1 LTFDSQKKG
10 PIINTLFGQKNFLP
24 DNLDEASLNRLC
36 LGIPMAVSLCVKLI
50 LLSVLHQGAVNMD
63 GTLYI
68 NAARHFAAG
77 DMAAGLAVYPM
88 PAYSLLIALT
98 HTVIPD
104 WISAAYF
111 ISISSMVL
119 ATIPLYYLTK
129 TMFSMKAAFWACLI
143 FALLP
148 KMNEWSLYVSR
159 DPLFLLIAA
168 WFVLIALKSS
178 RETGLLLFS
187 ATFLLAWT
195 AILIRIEGLIFI
207 FFYAVILIRQA
218 VTAGEPKGRHY
229 LKLLIWLFPLGAGL
243 MSLGITGIHGIRVN
257 RFDQVYRWMT
267 PLFNGEFLN
276 LYFQIYNFL
285 SEAENHP
292 PFSGWHYNFAA
303 LARHYLLIIYMMGI
317 IQVLLKIIS
326 PLSFI
331 PLYMALKKPVP
342 SQGKWVLWLGTMFIA
357 VVYYS
362 LLTRDFIAT
371 RFLMMPAF
379 LLLPWIGAGTNA
391 LWIKATATPYN
402 LRSRILLVS
411 IILLPAVLTLS
422 LIRSNDNTIP
432 KAVAWLAKN
441 NTTERIHIATNAK
454 RVPFY
459 AVLETDNNPNWTVV
473 VYKNENHTKI
483 ESFAMNQ
490 NATILILKK
499 KHKKHKEIPA
509 FNHFK
514 KIAGFATKS
523 EITTVY
529 ARTP

>member
-1 LTFDSQKKG
+1 
-10 PIINTLFGQKNFLP
+10 
-24 DNLDEASLNRLC
+24 
-36 LGIPMAVSLCVKLI
+36 
-50 LLSVLHQGAVNMD
+50 MD

-77 DMAAGLAVYPM
+77 DMAAGLALYPM

-98 HTVIPD
+98 HTIIPD

-111 ISISSMVL
+111 ISITSIVL
-119 ATIPLYYLTK
+119 ATIPLYHLTK
-129 TMFSMKAAFWACLI
+129 NLFGVKAAFWACLI

-148 KMNEWSLYVSR
+148 KMNQWSLYVSR

-168 WFVLIALKSS
+168 WFVLVALKST
-178 RETGLLLFS
+178 REKGLLLFG

-218 VTAGEPKGRHY
+218 VTADEPKGRHY

-243 MSLGITGIHGIRVN
+243 MSLGITGVQGIGVN
-257 RFDQVYRWMT
+257 RFDQVYRWMA
-267 PLFNGEFLN
+267 PLFNGKFLN
-276 LYFQIYNFL
+276 LYSQIYNFL

-331 PLYMALKKPVP
+331 PLYMALKRPFP
-342 SQGKWVLWLGTMFIA
+342 QQGKWMLWLGAMFIA
-357 VVYYS
+357 AVYYS

-391 LWIKATATPYN
+391 LWIKATATSYN
-402 LRSRILLVS
+402 LRPRILLAS
-411 IILLPAVLTLS
+411 LILLPAVLTLS
-422 LIRSNDNTIP
+422 LPRSNDNTIP
-432 KAVAWLAKN
+432 KAVAWLSKN
-441 NTTERIHIATNAK
+441 STVEKVNIATNAK
-454 RVPFY
+454 KVPFY
-459 AVLETDNNPNWTVV
+459 AGLETDNNPNWTVA
-473 VYKNENHTKI
+473 VYKNKNYMKI

-490 NATILILKK
+490 NANILILRKNHR
-499 KHKKHKEIPA
+499 KHKKMPA
-509 FNHFK
+509 FNHFN
-514 KIAGFATKS
+514 KIAGFETKS
-523 EITTVY
+523 EITTIY